1 LFKSS
6 LRDYNKAILIFK
18 FTVYFRRYPVKT
30 VILPCSIKQK
40 TTSTRRTMGQRK
52 HPILQR
58 IEQGEGL
65 HLDFKFEVS
74 DAPKIARSLVAF
86 ANTEGG
92 TLLIGVK
99 DNGKIAGV
107 RSEEEFFMIENAA
120 MRYCQPEVTFHT
132 KEWNIGGKKVLEVII
147 PKGDKIP
154 YRAPD
159 TKGNLKAYI
168 RIADENILAS
178 GIQMKLWK
186 AEKSRKEIRFT
197 DSTEERKLLTCLKE
211 NEPVGLRVLKKR
223 CRLSSFRTEKLL
235 TAFVLLGLVKMETT
249 AEDVIFSLENLPE
262 TDEWMK
268 Q

>member
-1 LFKSS
+1 M
-6 LRDYNKAILIFK
+6 A
-18 FTVYFRRYPVKT
+18 
-30 VILPCSIKQK
+30 KQK
-40 TTSTRRTMGQRK
+40 
-52 HPILQR
+52 HPVIQL
-58 IEQGEGL
+58 IERGESL

-120 MRYCQPEVTFHT
+120 MRYCKPEVMFRT
-132 KEWNIGGKKVLEVII
+132 KEWNIGGKKVLEVTI

-159 TKGNLKAYI
+159 TKGRLKAYI
-168 RIADENILAS
+168 RIADVNILAS

-197 DSTEERKLLTCLKE
+197 DSKEERKLLACLEE
-211 NEPVGLRVLKKR
+211 NKPVALHELKKR
-223 CRLSSFRTEKLL
+223 CGLSPFRTEKLL
-235 TAFVLLGLVKMETT
+235 TAFVLLGLIKIETT
-249 AEDVIFSLENLPE
+249 AEGLFFLLKNIPE
-262 TDEWMK
+262 TER
-268 Q
+268 